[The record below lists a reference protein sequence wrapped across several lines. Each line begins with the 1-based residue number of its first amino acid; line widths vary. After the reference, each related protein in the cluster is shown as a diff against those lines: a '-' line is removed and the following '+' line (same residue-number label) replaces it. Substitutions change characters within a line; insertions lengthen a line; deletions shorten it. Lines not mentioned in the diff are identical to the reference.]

1 MDVELQVARNGQLV
15 FRTLDPD
22 FRPDPRTGA
31 SRLPDTDDYDSVHI
45 SNAAVSR
52 SGAQFMGFRIVGP
65 WEGTWSVFVNAAG
78 HQNPFGAPVE
88 EFLVSVATSCASP
101 CVPTSARGQV
111 AEGQHKVRIR
121 SSGDHSEVVSFPIA
135 KE

>member
-1 MDVELQVARNGQLV
+1 
-15 FRTLDPD
+15 
-22 FRPDPRTGA
+22 
-31 SRLPDTDDYDSVHI
+31 
-45 SNAAVSR
+45 
-52 SGAQFMGFRIVGP
+52 MGFRIVGP